1 MLFTKVRGTRKLRA
15 MLFIQGR
22 FSEGQKREPKSFRE
36 RISFFLFRFTALNYE
51 IFIQFRARKP

>member
-36 RISFFLFRFTALNYE
+36 RISFFLFRFTALN
-51 IFIQFRARKP
+51 